1 MAKDIPLK
9 IEILSEEKDVQLRI
23 NSAKEIELI
32 MHYIA
37 EKGTRVA
44 LYFDDANHFILTT
57 LLGADDTGLW
67 LEQSP
72 NSFENKRIAE
82 SSKLVFVSSHYQVK
96 VQFTAIRANNVLYKG
111 YPAFFMPLPKV
122 LYRMQRREYY
132 RLRTPVINPLH
143 CVINPGKGAAIKQRY
158 DFVIMDISCGGVG
171 LTCRETDTELKPG
184 EFYPDCQINLPGVGT
199 VKGTLE
205 VKNLV
210 VLTSETGN
218 TICRAGC
225 EFKNLDGSSTTLLQR
240 YITTVQR
247 EKART

>member
-1 MAKDIPLK
+1 MAKDIPLRM
-9 IEILSEEKDVQLRI
+9 EILSEGRDDQLGI
-23 NSAKEIELI
+23 SSAKEIELI

-37 EKGTRVA
+37 EKGSRVA
-44 LYFDDANHFILTT
+44 LYYDDANNFILTT
-57 LLGADDTGLW
+57 LLGADETGLW

-72 NSFENKRIAE
+72 NGFENKRIAE

-96 VQFTAIRANNVLYKG
+96 VQFTATRANSVLYRE

-122 LYRMQRREYY
+122 LYRLQRREYY
-132 RLRTPVINPLH
+132 RLRTPLINPLH
-143 CVINPGKGAAIKQRY
+143 CIIGSGKGTALKQPY

-171 LTCRETDTELKPG
+171 LTCKETDTELKPG
-184 EFYPDCQINLPGVGT
+184 ASYPDCQIDLPGVGT
-199 VKGTLE
+199 VKGTIV

-210 VLTSETGN
+210 VLTSESGN

-225 EFKNLDGSSTTLLQR
+225 EFKNLDSTSTTLLQR
-240 YITTVQR
+240 YITNVQR